1 MQLQFGWLRWISWRE
16 QLSGTQENPSEKQLL
31 DLAVILVFPM
41 RREVVPPLEVTAP
54 QNATARAGSSPDAVR
69 QPHADDIMALPG
81 RRSTTCWSSHSCMDR
96 SLVIGSEGESK
107 PHGFT
112 SSRPF

>member
-1 MQLQFGWLRWISWRE
+1 MQLQFGWLRRISWRE
-16 QLSGTQENPSEKQLL
+16 QCRVLRKSLQLL
-31 DLAVILVFPM
+31 DLAVILVFSM

-81 RRSTTCWSSHSCMDR
+81 RRSTTCWSSHSCVDR
-96 SLVIGSEGESK
+96 SPVIGSEGESK